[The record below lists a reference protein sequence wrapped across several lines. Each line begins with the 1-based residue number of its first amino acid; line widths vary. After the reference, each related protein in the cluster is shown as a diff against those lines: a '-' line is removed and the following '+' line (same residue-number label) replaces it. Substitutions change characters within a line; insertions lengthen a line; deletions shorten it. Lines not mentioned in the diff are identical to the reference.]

1 MSDLL
6 HLRHGNIKLPA
17 FFPDG
22 TYGVVRCIDVGDLID
37 CQIPGLVMNSYHL
50 LSKPGVNILK
60 SFGGLNTFTGWER
73 PILTDSGGFQVFS
86 MIRETQNMEK

>member
-22 TYGVVRCIDVGDLID
+22 TYGVVRCIDVGDLIN
-37 CQIPGLVMNSYHL
+37 CQITGLVMNRYHL
-50 LSKPGVNILK
+50 L
-60 SFGGLNTFTGWER
+60 
-73 PILTDSGGFQVFS
+73 
-86 MIRETQNMEK
+86 